1 MVISNMNWFA
11 KKRTLSSTKRRPS
24 AGKRRSSSTKRRPST
39 GKRRVSAGKRRVSS
53 KRSNKVCF
61 VKGKPRT
68 AQPKVGSSG
77 YFYTRRTPGGTLQR
91 ISVTGKTY
99 TKTQAL
105 SRIKKTKK

>member
-24 AGKRRSSSTKRRPST
+24 AGKRRSSSTKC
-39 GKRRVSAGKRRVSS
+39 RVSAGKRRVSS
-53 KRSNKVCF
+53 KRSNKICF
-61 VKGKPRT
+61 VKGKART

-77 YFYTRRTPGGTLQR
+77 YFYTRRTPGGTVQR

>member
-24 AGKRRSSSTKRRPST
+24 AGKRRSSSTKC
-39 GKRRVSAGKRRVSS
+39 RVSAGKRRVSS
-53 KRSNKVCF
+53 KRSNKICF
-61 VKGKPRT
+61 VKGKART

-77 YFYTRRTPGGTLQR
+77 YFYTRRTPGGTVQR

-99 TKTQAL
+99 TKAQAL